1 MNQQSFT
8 GHTRR
13 RQTRWTVHVVNRL
26 AHWLIAAGGIG
37 TIVAVSL
44 VCVFLVWVVLPLFWP
59 ATVRQESVAKVDWS
73 AEAPEHIALDEDQL
87 LGYAL
92 LADGSLVAFRPDNGE
107 QVAQQE
113 FLPRYA
119 ADSRR
124 LRSRRSAGRL
134 WVCRRHG
141 ATGQHSFYDHV
152 RRAGGI
158 ARTPA
163 TLRAGD
169 VAVWNDAVL
178 TRAAAGQFRLRRLVA
193 ELDPPIEI
201 AGAGNIQRI
210 DYSARPRGEIFCVL
224 SAEGRLEL
232 HETHRRENLLTGE
245 TIIETTGSE
254 LPWNPPAGKGLPDF
268 LLLSDQG
275 DHVFTAWR
283 DGTLLD
289 FDTRDVDHPKL
300 GEALDLVPESGQRLT
315 ALRFLLGKGTLL
327 AGDSLGR
334 VQAWFGV
341 HAAEKGTD
349 EPVRLVMAHSFAGP
363 PAAQGAAEVLCLAC
377 SGNSRLVRRRLCG
390 SFGPAVL
397 PDQRAVGARHA
408 ERQPIRRR
416 SGSLW
421 RRVTTDC

>member
-1 MNQQSFT
+1 M
-8 GHTRR
+8 
-13 RQTRWTVHVVNRL
+13 HVVDRL
-26 AHWLIAAGGIG
+26 ARWLIAAGGIG

-59 ATVRQESVAKVDWS
+59 AKVRQESEAKVDWS
-73 AEAPEHIALDEDQL
+73 ADPPRHIALDEDQL

-92 LADGSLVAFRPDNGE
+92 LADGSLVAFRPDNGQ
-107 QVAQQE
+107 QVARQD
-113 FLPRYA
+113 FLRATPPTA
-119 ADSRR
+119 AAFDPQGVRAAFGFADGRVR
-124 LRSRRSAGRL
+124 LANIHFTTTF
-134 WVCRRHG
+134 V
-141 ATGQHSFYDHV
+141 D
-152 RRAGGI
+152 
-158 ARTPA
+158 PA
-163 TLRAGD
+163 ELPENKRNLRAGD
-169 VAVWNDAVL
+169 VDVWNEAVL
-178 TRAAAGQFRLRRLVA
+178 TRAAAGQFRLRSLVA

-210 DYSARPRGEIFCVL
+210 DYSARPSGEMFCVL

-245 TIIETTGSE
+245 TVIETTGSE

-275 DHVFTAWR
+275 DHVFAAWQ

-300 GEALDLVPESGQRLT
+300 GEVLDLVPEASGRLT

-341 HAAEKGTD
+341 HAAERGTD

-363 PAAQGAAEVLCLAC
+363 AAARGAAAAEVVCLAS
-377 SGNSRLVRRRLCG
+377 SGNSRLFGVGYSDRSVRLYYPTNERLVLDTRARRI
-390 SFGPAVL
+390 P
-397 PDQRAVGARHA
+397 
-408 ERQPIRRR
+408 RR
-416 SGSLW
+416 SGSRW
-421 RRVTTDC
+421 RRATTDC